1 MNRSILISPNTN
13 NRNMKI
19 RISDYVDLVLLCS
32 VQICDWAA
40 SSLIWVKLAC
50 EWQDSSEF
58 SSLFALEIEPSTEKY
73 FYIVLILFLF
83 IFSYFFLQNEIKNGG
98 LQIVSTKSVGAEKT
112 FLRERC
118 KMSQRSEVSP
128 PPLVSC
134 GVIFP
139 IKSPAVSVSI
149 DGYVRTRQYQ
159 YNYNPLK
166 LIITA
171 AKLRVSWTCEGRW
184 GGEGSDGPPLPSH
197 WIFT

>member
-1 MNRSILISPNTN
+1 MALIYFILIPDIFTYTACLHQALPPLHSLKLRGSFLLIHQPFYVLIDYLALLFLLWRQYCTILMNRSILNSPNTN

-83 IFSYFFLQNEIKNGG
+83 IFSYFFF
-98 LQIVSTKSVGAEKT
+98 TKWNKKRRITNSFYKKRWS
-112 FLRERC
+112 RENLSKRE
-118 KMSQRSEVSP
+118 M
-128 PPLVSC
+128 
-134 GVIFP
+134 
-139 IKSPAVSVSI
+139 
-149 DGYVRTRQYQ
+149 
-159 YNYNPLK
+159 
-166 LIITA
+166 
-171 AKLRVSWTCEGRW
+171 
-184 GGEGSDGPPLPSH
+184 
-197 WIFT
+197 